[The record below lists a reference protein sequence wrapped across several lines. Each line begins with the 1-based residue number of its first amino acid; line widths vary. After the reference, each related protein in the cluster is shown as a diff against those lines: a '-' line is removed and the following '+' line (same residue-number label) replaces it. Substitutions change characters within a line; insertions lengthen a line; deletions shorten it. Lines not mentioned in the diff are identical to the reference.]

1 MKHTATKAEKV
12 EKAERAEQVREEK
25 AEKAEKAE
33 QELDRL
39 YAEEAK
45 EVKSDEELPQMA
57 SLPASH
63 TSVTLSSIRA
73 LISSRDDNSRA
84 RIYSKASQIR
94 EIALSDEEG
103 RLALYLVH
111 AEGSV

>member
-1 MKHTATKAEKV
+1 MAKHTDKDSEIPGV
-12 EKAERAEQVREEK
+12 D
-25 AEKAEKAE
+25 
-33 QELDRL
+33 L
-39 YAEEAK
+39 
-45 EVKSDEELPQMA
+45 M
-57 SLPASH
+57 
-63 TSVTLSSIRA
+63 TLSSVRD

-84 RIYSKASQIR
+84 RIASKASQIR